1 MKIASAF
8 SAIGYFPTGG
18 DVLRD
23 LVWNSTAFGDVG
35 MDNLRETILEVRF
48 LGAPPKINQ
57 NGTRSQNLQDARPIK
72 SHA

>member
-1 MKIASAF
+1 M
-8 SAIGYFPTGG
+8 
-18 DVLRD
+18 RD